1 MRIGDHVRI
10 FQVEY
15 AITTVMN
22 SGSRTKS
29 TGAPFGKQAST
40 TVLPAPATFNWNE
53 RIDGHLG
60 DPRIPDCTWARST
73 HDRGLEGLPFPG
85 RPTTPDSAPFFG
97 GGRGTASEGAK
108 RIDIAAGAIFR

>member
-29 TGAPFGKQAST
+29 KGAPFGKQATT
-40 TVLPAPATFNWNE
+40 TVLPAPATFNRNE
-53 RIDGHLG
+53 RIDSHLG
-60 DPRIPDCTWARST
+60 DPRIPGCSS
-73 HDRGLEGLPFPG
+73 
-85 RPTTPDSAPFFG
+85 PTTS
-97 GGRGTASEGAK
+97 R
-108 RIDIAAGAIFR
+108 